1 MYCHRQKFFLN
12 NVEGVYFP
20 QNFSK
25 NLQSSAG
32 ASDSDMAAATWQG
45 QSAATCVCTRLLLLS
60 VWPNLL

>member
-45 QSAATCVCTRLLLLS
+45 QSAAL
-60 VWPNLL
+60 